1 MRRHLSLLAAAALV
15 VACSNGA
22 DDADGIALDGAD
34 DAPAEL
40 EATDD
45 PADEADASDTDA
57 TEDVAP
63 DATDGSQDGDASP
76 TGDVV
81 DGTEAVPGTWQVG
94 EAGTVTFDVVDG
106 ALVLEDVSE
115 NEGWTVTD
123 IEEEPDEIEVDFQ
136 RGAVEIEIEIEIA
149 SGGTILEVEIDTD
162 IENADP
168 GTYAIGDAGEF
179 TFDVVDGQLELT
191 DLTVSDGW
199 EITEQDVES
208 DEIEI
213 ELRNGAMRWDADV
226 DLNGSAEIEL
236 DYEVSGQL

>member
-1 MRRHLSLLAAAALV
+1 MRRHLSLLTAAALV

-22 DDADGIALDGAD
+22 DDVDGIALDSAD
-34 DAPAEL
+34 DDPAQL

-45 PADEADASDTDA
+45 PAAD
-57 TEDVAP
+57 
-63 DATDGSQDGDASP
+63 DGAADDGDD
-76 TGDVV
+76 GDEGADGAEDAEPAAAGEVV

-115 NEGWTVTD
+115 NDGWTVTD
-123 IEEEPDEIEVDFQ
+123 IDEEPDEIEVDFQ
-136 RGAVEIEIEIEIA
+136 RGAVEIEIEIELA

-162 IENADP
+162 IEDADP

-179 TFDVVDGQLELT
+179 TFDVVDGQLDLT
-191 DLTVSDGW
+191 DLTVNDGW
-199 EITEQDVES
+199 EITEQEVEA

-226 DLNGSAEIEL
+226 DLNGSLEIEL